1 MTRPDPRD
9 DDGFT
14 LIELM
19 VVVLI
24 IGILITVA
32 LPTYLGA
39 VDRAHDRA
47 AMNDLRNTLSASKS
61 LYSDDSTY
69 TGVTAVM
76 MHAEEPAITFVTGA
90 TASAEA
96 NDYAVSFRV
105 WDATEIDAA
114 RLSESGRCYYVRTIE
129 TQGVAVSDVPGTY
142 YGFRIGGCTGNAIAS
157 MGTLPGNFPGW

>member
-1 MTRPDPRD
+1 MRVSDLRE

-24 IGILITVA
+24 IGILFAVA

-39 VDRAHDRA
+39 VARAQDRA
-47 AMNDLRNTLSASKS
+47 AQNDLRNTLSASKV
-61 LYSDDSTY
+61 LYGDDSTY
-69 TGVTAVM
+69 TGIPAVM
-76 MHAEEPAITFVTGA
+76 MHAEEPALTFVAGG
-90 TASAEA
+90 TASAAA
-96 NDYAVSFRV
+96 NAYAISFRV
-105 WDATEIDAA
+105 WDETEIDAA

-129 TQGVAVSDVPGTY
+129 AQGVAVSDVPGTY
-142 YGFRIGGCTGNAIAS
+142 YGFRMGACTGDAVAM

>member
-1 MTRPDPRD
+1 MTRPDLRR

-39 VDRAHDRA
+39 VDRAHNRA
-47 AMNDLRNTLSASKS
+47 AMSDLRNTLSAAKTI
-61 LYSDDSTY
+61 YSDDSTY
-69 TGVTAVM
+69 LGVTAAM
-76 MHAEEPAITFVTGA
+76 MHAQEPAITFVTGG
-90 TASAEA
+90 TASSAA

-114 RLSESGRCYYVRTIE
+114 RLSPSGRCYYVRTIE
-129 TQGVAVSDVPGTY
+129 TQGVAVTDVPGTY
-142 YGFRIGGCTGNAIAS
+142 YGFRTGSCTGSAIAS
-157 MGTLPGNFPGW
+157 MGTLASNFPGW